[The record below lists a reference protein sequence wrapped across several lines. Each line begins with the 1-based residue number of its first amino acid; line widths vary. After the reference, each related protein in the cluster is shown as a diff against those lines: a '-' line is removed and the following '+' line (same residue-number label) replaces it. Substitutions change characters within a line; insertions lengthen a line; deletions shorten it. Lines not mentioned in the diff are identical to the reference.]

1 MAKREGPEWFKFWR
15 RNRLQL
21 DIEHL
26 NMEDRGIVF
35 TNMMRY
41 FDSGDKELLDMTP
54 IQCMAFN
61 VVKINVDDSFTEFME
76 IAERNRENGQKGG
89 RPKKN
94 PENPVGF
101 SETQKTQTNPKK
113 QKTEDRSQKSE
124 ERSQKKE
131 VGTADKPP
139 RFSPPSVDEITAYCQ
154 ERKNTVDPLAFAD
167 FYASKGWRVGREPMK
182 DWKAAVRTWERRQ
195 QHIGRDHGDGDQDQE
210 IAGVLR
216 L

>member
-1 MAKREGPEWFKFWR
+1 MARREGPEWFKFWR

-61 VVKINVDDSFTEFME
+61 VVKINVDDSFAEFME

-131 VGTADKPP
+131 VGTAGKPP
-139 RFSPPSVDEITAYCQ
+139 RLRFIPPSVDEIAAYCR
-154 ERKNTVDPLAFAD
+154 ERKNNVDPQKVYD
-167 FYASKGWRVGREPMK
+167 YYAAA
-182 DWKAAVRTWERRQ
+182 DWKDSSGKPVRNWKQKIIAVWEPKAAP
-195 QHIGRDHGDGDQDQE
+195 DQKAALDLSWRK
-210 IAGVLR
+210 GG
-216 L
+216 